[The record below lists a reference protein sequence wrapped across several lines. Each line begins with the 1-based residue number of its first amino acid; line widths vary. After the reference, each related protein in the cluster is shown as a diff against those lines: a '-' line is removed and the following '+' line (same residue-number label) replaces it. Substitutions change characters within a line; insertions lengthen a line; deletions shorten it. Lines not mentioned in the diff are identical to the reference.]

1 MTTRWPYSAK
11 VYSGARRL
19 SRQLDGLVDLVVV
32 VLVNSLYNADLGLNV
47 MASAYVAWER
57 SRFLLLKPLG
67 KLLRWAMKKLAPWH
81 KAA

>member
-19 SRQLDGLVDLVVV
+19 SRQLDGLGDLIVV

-47 MASAYVAWER
+47 MASTYVARKR
-57 SRFLLLKPLG
+57 SRCLLLKPLG
-67 KLLRWAMKKLAPWH
+67 KLLRCAMNNLAP
-81 KAA
+81 